1 MRSSAEKV
9 SWGAFSERREIS
21 LEKEKLRWP
30 EAGHCAAAVAGV
42 GVGVRRI
49 ITRICL
55 SLPQRSHPLHTKTEC
70 FESIGN
76 SLEGRQQKY
85 GKDAEERGKRAPSE
99 CSARTEETQEDGE
112 EGGGFSGSPIR
123 FSLIHSSPQSA
134 ILCSLTIQME
144 K

>member
-1 MRSSAEKV
+1 MRISAEKV

-21 LEKEKLRWP
+21 LEKEKLWWP
-30 EAGHCAAAVAGV
+30 EAGHCAAAAAVAVAV

-76 SLEGRQQKY
+76 SLERRRQKC

-112 EGGGFSGSPIR
+112 EGGSLDRQSGSVSYTLP
-123 FSLIHSSPQSA
+123 LLKVQSCV
-134 ILCSLTIQME
+134 L
-144 K
+144 